1 MTVSYYDTWCDW
13 LLPKHSYHCHIWFTS
28 VNPAYSKPATQL
40 EPYQLKYS
48 SLQRVCVSDKRR
60 SSQLHTQVDSHF
72 VVTVWLTVRSDCSSR
87 VIELNDWL
95 VVWQSSLG
103 GGGGGA
109 LDHWSGAHWTEHFEC
124 FCSLCSTS
132 TQTHGHCKH
141 STSHPGQSNI
151 IHIFIVNILWCVN
164 VNPPTNT
171 CIQWMLEGTF
181 SAQRREEVQFVAA
194 RFLWPTDDKF
204 WSEMTLLYWGAISVT
219 KQLLYVMCSVQ

>member
-103 GGGGGA
+103 GGGGGGT
-109 LDHWSGAHWTEHFEC
+109 WSLEWCPLNGTFWMFLQSLFNIYTNTRPLQTLNITPRSVKHHPHLHSEHPLMC
-124 FCSLCSTS
+124 
-132 TQTHGHCKH
+132 QRQPTHQHLY
-141 STSHPGQSNI
+141 S
-151 IHIFIVNILWCVN
+151 VN
-164 VNPPTNT
+164 V
-171 CIQWMLEGTF
+171 GGH
-181 SAQRREEVQFVAA
+181 V
-194 RFLWPTDDKF
+194 
-204 WSEMTLLYWGAISVT
+204 
-219 KQLLYVMCSVQ
+219 